1 MNLAAILALL
11 ALDAGA
17 TENEAVSAIQ
27 KLKSIEASTGKLGDE
42 ALGVVKAWSVSHGQ
56 LVEANAKIANLEKER
71 DDKERAELISNGE
84 REGKITPAMKSWAE
98 EQPLATLQSFLAVQ
112 PKVVGKSEIKQPV
125 NVKTYTCKAY
135 AEMTNTERHELS
147 VENPELFAQLRD
159 EYVANK

>member
-1 MNLAAILALL
+1 MPVRAQKDTAMNLAAILALL

-84 REGKITPAMKSWAE
+84 REGKIADYALTYAGLPWTRSAALRESTRRA
-98 EQPLATLQSFLAVQ
+98 S
-112 PKVVGKSEIKQPV
+112 PV
-125 NVKTYTCKAY
+125 RRPPTRPTTAC
-135 AEMTNTERHELS
+135 
-147 VENPELFAQLRD
+147 
-159 EYVANK
+159 